1 MADVVIRVR
10 IDELSQID
18 LAGMTGD
25 AVARAISAA
34 ERDINEY
41 WKSIAP
47 VSTAAKGWKD
57 TFRYGPRGRLRSE
70 FIVST
75 TLKSIHMVWP
85 TPYARIADEGAVAH
99 RIMGN
104 PLLHFKSRFGTWHR
118 TPEVAHPGYTGHR
131 FSDQMRIVAPQFLRQ
146 RIIEE
151 LARVTP

>member
-1 MADVVIRVR
+1 MADVVIRVS
-10 IDELSQID
+10 IDDLSRID
-18 LAGMTGD
+18 LAAMTGD
-25 AVARAISAA
+25 AVSRAISAA

-85 TPYARIADEGAVAH
+85 TPYAQEADEGAVPH
-99 RIMGN
+99 TITGN
-104 PLLHFKSRFGTWHR
+104 PLLHFRSRFGTWHR
-118 TPEVAHPGYTGHR
+118 TPKVQHPGYTGHR
-131 FSDQMRIVAPQFLRQ
+131 FTDQMRIVAPQFLRQ

-151 LARVTP
+151 LARIAP